1 MYCLPERRKE
11 KKAERTIDMD
21 KQQALDQIFS
31 NDPYGLLEI
40 KARQALARTTD
51 ERLMASF
58 EEINHFIET
67 HQREPEPNTKN
78 VAEFQLYS
86 RLKSLREDD
95 AKKLSLAEADKF
107 NLLKVEKKEINSLE
121 DIFADDSLG
130 LLDDG
135 PEDIFNLKHVKKIDE
150 RAAADFVARRKPCKD
165 FKKYEPLFKELK
177 FDLATRKR
185 KFIPFK
191 EDNLE
196 AGQFY
201 VANGILLYLESI
213 DIETTEKS
221 MPGGKRIRKDGRISA
236 IFENGTQSNMLYRS
250 LAKTLYA
257 NGKVISANIDKA
269 DESLIKNFSNIT
281 DEDKEA
287 GYVYVLTSK
296 STNEKIRSI
305 QHLYKI
311 GFSTTDVNERIKNA
325 VNDPTYLMAA
335 VFVQAVY
342 QCFNMNPQKFEM
354 LLHGFFGHAC
364 LNIDIFDSK
373 KVRHSP
379 REWFIAPIAIIDQA
393 IALAINGKI
402 VNYKYDAENQAIVK
416 RKITRIANNTQK
428 IK

>member
-1 MYCLPERRKE
+1 MYYLPERRKE
-11 KKAERTIDMD
+11 KKAGGSLDMD
-21 KQQALDQIFS
+21 KQQVLDQIFS
-31 NDPYGLLEI
+31 NDPFGLLEV
-40 KARQALARTTD
+40 KPPPAPARTAD

-58 EEINHFIET
+58 EEVNHFIET
-67 HQREPEPNTKN
+67 NNREPEPNTKN

-95 AKKLSLAEADKF
+95 AKKSALAEADKF
-107 NLLKVEKKEINSLE
+107 NLLKIEKKEINSLE

-165 FKKYEPLFKELK
+165 FKKYEPLFQELK
-177 FDLATRKR
+177 NDLASGRR

-191 EDNLE
+191 EDSLE

-201 VANGILLYLESI
+201 VNNGITFYLESI
-213 DIETTEKS
+213 NTETSEMEFKT
-221 MPGGKRIRKDGRISA
+221 GKRTRIDGRIRA
-236 IFENGTQSNMLYRS
+236 IFENGTESNMLYRS
-250 LAKTLYA
+250 LVKTLYI

-269 DESLIKNFSNIT
+269 DEELIKNFNNIT

-287 GYVYVLTSK
+287 GFIYVLTSK

-305 QHLYKI
+305 PHLYKI
-311 GFSTTDVNERIKNA
+311 GYSTTEVNERIKNA
-325 VNDPTYLMAA
+325 VKDPTYLMAA
-335 VFVQAVY
+335 VSVEAIY
-342 QCFNMNPQKFEM
+342 QCFNMNPQKFEN

-379 REWFIAPIAIIDQA
+379 REWFIAPIEIVNQA
-393 IALAINGKI
+393 IALLVNGKI
-402 VNYKYDAENQAIVK
+402 VQYKYDAENQAIVK
-416 RKITRIANNTQK
+416 R
-428 IK
+428 